1 MEKNLLDIVANSG
14 IVGAG
19 GAGFPT
25 HVKLN
30 AQAEYVIINGAEC
43 EPLLR
48 VDQQLMAVETKK
60 ICDALALVKEQVG
73 AKYAVI
79 ALKGHYHD
87 AIDSFRKILS
97 GYEGMSLHILGNF
110 YPAGDE
116 QIIVYEVTGRIVPEG
131 GIPLKCGVIV
141 SNVETMLNIYNAY
154 FEDKPVTDSYVTITG
169 EVRNRITVKLPLG
182 ITVKEA
188 LDLAGGVTVDGD
200 YVVINGGPMM
210 GKHVSPDSRITK
222 TTKGLIVLP
231 ANHPLIMDVKQDVS
245 KMLRR
250 AKTACMHCALCTEVC
265 PRHMIGHSIQ
275 PNKTIRYA
283 SYGSMCDSKTSPMI
297 AFLCSECRLCQYAC
311 EMDLQPWKIN
321 HELKGIMAKNG
332 IRNTLNN
339 APDKVDPA
347 REYKK
352 FPIAKL
358 INKLGLKKYNL
369 PAPLTEVKVDF
380 TSVTIPLGQHIG
392 APAVPCVNVG
402 DSVAKGDVIAKPAEG
417 KLGACIHASISGTI
431 KEIANNNITIE

>member
-1 MEKNLLDIVANSG
+1 MEKNLLDIIAQSG

-48 VDQQLMAVETKK
+48 VDQQLMALETKK
-60 ICDALALVKEQVG
+60 ICDALALVKEAVG

-79 ALKGHYHD
+79 ALKSHYHA
-87 AIDSFRKILS
+87 AIDSFNKIIH
-97 GYEGMSLHILGNF
+97 GYEGMRLHIMGNF

-116 QIIVYEVTGRIVPEG
+116 QVMVYDVTGRIVPEG
-131 GIPLKCGVIV
+131 GIPLKCGCVV

-154 FEDKPVTDSYVTITG
+154 YEDKPVTDSYVTITG
-169 EVRNRITVKLPLG
+169 EVKNRITVKLPLG

-231 ANHPLIMDVKQDVS
+231 VEHQLIQDVKQDVK
-245 KMLRR
+245 KMLRQ
-250 AKTACMHCALCTEVC
+250 AKTACMHCSLCTEVC
-265 PRHMIGHSIQ
+265 PRNAIGHRIE
-275 PNKTIRYA
+275 PHKTIRYA
-283 SYGSMCDSKTSPMI
+283 SYGSMCDAKTSPMI

-311 EMDLQPWKIN
+311 VMNLQPWKVN
-321 HELKGIMAKNG
+321 HELKGMMASQG
-332 IRNTLNN
+332 IRNSLNN
-339 APDKVDPA
+339 APDKADPY
-347 REYKK
+347 RESKK
-352 FPIAKL
+352 FPIGKL

-369 PAPLTEVKVDF
+369 PAPLVDLDVDF
-380 TSVTIPLGQHIG
+380 ASVSIPLGQHIG

-402 DSVAKGDVIAKPAEG
+402 DSVTKGDVIAKPAEG
-417 KLGACIHASISGTI
+417 KLGACIHASISGTV
-431 KEIANNNITIE
+431 KEIANNMVTIA

>member
-1 MEKNLLDIVANSG
+1 MEKNLLDIIAQSG

-30 AQAEYVIINGAEC
+30 AQAEYVIVNGAEC

-48 VDQQLMAVETKK
+48 VDQQLMALESKK
-60 ICDALALVKEQVG
+60 LCDALDLVKKAVG

-79 ALKGHYHD
+79 ALKSHYHD
-87 AIDSFRKILS
+87 AIDSLNKVVP
-97 GYEGMSLHILGNF
+97 GYEGMRLHLMGNF

-116 QIIVYEVTGRIVPEG
+116 QVMVYDVTGRIVPEG

-141 SNVETMLNIYNAY
+141 SNVETLLNIYDAY
-154 FEDKPVTDSYVTITG
+154 YEDKPVTDSYVTLTG

-200 YVVINGGPMM
+200 FVVINGGPMM
-210 GKHVSPDSRITK
+210 GKHVSLDSRITK
-222 TTKGLIVLP
+222 TTKGLIVL
-231 ANHPLIMDVKQDVS
+231 AADHPLIQDVKLETP
-245 KMLRR
+245 KMLRQ
-250 AKTACMHCALCTEVC
+250 AKTACMHCSLCTEVC
-265 PRHMIGHSIQ
+265 PRNALGHRIA
-275 PNKTIRYA
+275 PHKTIRYA
-283 SYGSMCDSKTSPMI
+283 SYGSMCDAKTSPMI

-311 EMDLQPWKIN
+311 VMNLQPWKVN
-321 HELKGIMAKNG
+321 HELKGIMASQG
-332 IRNTLNN
+332 IRNSLFN
-339 APDKVDPA
+339 APDKVDPN
-347 REYKK
+347 REWKK
-352 FPIAKL
+352 FPIGKL

-369 PAPLTEVKVDF
+369 PAPLVDCKVDF
-380 TSVTIPLGQHIG
+380 TNVTIPLGQHIG

-417 KLGACIHASISGTI
+417 KLGACIHASISGTV
-431 KEIANNNITIE
+431 KEIANNAITIA